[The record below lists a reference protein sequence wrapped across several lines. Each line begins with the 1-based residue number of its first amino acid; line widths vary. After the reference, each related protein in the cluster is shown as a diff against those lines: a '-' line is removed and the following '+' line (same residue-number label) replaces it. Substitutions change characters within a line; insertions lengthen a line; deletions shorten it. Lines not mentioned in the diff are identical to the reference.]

1 MQICGQ
7 LCHVLATSPSQL
19 TATRQPTRYSR
30 EIHADGFRRS
40 LAVDK
45 TIGVTLEALVWYF
58 SATARYS
65 YPNRATRRPQ
75 PSSLPDQ
82 RFRPSWRGYEAQDFS
97 LLKTPGRFSRLLG
110 IGNLVRVRAGYVSR
124 LPCATWRPMRILAAV
139 RVTMAGRAADARCAT
154 RANLQMRWERRACPR
169 S

>member
-110 IGNLVRVRAGYVSR
+110 IRNLVPGEAWSVSR
-124 LPCATWRPMRILAAV
+124 LSCATWRLMGMLAAA
-139 RVTMAGRAADARCAT
+139 RVTMGGRGADAHCAT
-154 RANLQMRWERRACPR
+154 HANLQMRWEQIACPR